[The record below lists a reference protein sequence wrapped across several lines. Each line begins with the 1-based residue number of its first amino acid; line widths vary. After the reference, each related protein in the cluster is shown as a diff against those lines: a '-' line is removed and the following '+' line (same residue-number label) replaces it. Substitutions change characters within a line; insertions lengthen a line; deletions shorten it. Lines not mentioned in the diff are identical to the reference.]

1 MKIDGCATKSSR
13 LAKAVR
19 HITIIGIAFILMI
32 IGMEYQVDAVPMPVQ
47 PLVPRMTLAWK

>member
-1 MKIDGCATKSSR
+1 MKIDACATKSSR